1 MVYENGISNGA
12 PTGTYPAEL
21 NRILA
26 RAFAYPHVSAS
37 DEHWATI
44 AASFPCEIV
53 MPVDTSEPT
62 EKTTGPSVEDITEVD
77 TTGGITGDRRGDGE
91 GATVVRGHS
100 VNARKINSRQVHETY
115 IHKPAEVLRGLPEVC
130 SDVSSEWGQ
139 LLEFDNEACP
149 DCIAGK
155 HTHFGSNS
163 HLPAAAPS
171 TRTTVI
177 VAFGL

>member
-1 MVYENGISNGA
+1 MATTPAVPPAQKYITFMYPAMLEPALCFLRKARCTHDVHAKVAVGFDENGISNGA

-44 AASFPCEIV
+44 AASFPYEIV

-62 EKTTGPSVEDITEVD
+62 EQTTGPPVEDITEVD

-91 GATVVRGHS
+91 G
-100 VNARKINSRQVHETY
+100 
-115 IHKPAEVLRGLPEVC
+115 
-130 SDVSSEWGQ
+130 
-139 LLEFDNEACP
+139 
-149 DCIAGK
+149 
-155 HTHFGSNS
+155 
-163 HLPAAAPS
+163 
-171 TRTTVI
+171 
-177 VAFGL
+177 